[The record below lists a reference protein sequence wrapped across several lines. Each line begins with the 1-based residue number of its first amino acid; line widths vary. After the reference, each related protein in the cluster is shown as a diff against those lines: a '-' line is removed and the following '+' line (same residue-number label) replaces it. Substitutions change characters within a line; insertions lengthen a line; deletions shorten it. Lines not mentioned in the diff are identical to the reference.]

1 MRAEAPRS
9 GHRLISRTA
18 PTHWR
23 DPIAFF
29 AEAAEVESRT
39 LWLRPATGEALVGLG
54 SAVTLVGYGAD
65 RFEQVMAEWRAEKFE
80 QFGKRWAD
88 AEAILRY
95 LAYCGGIGAEV
106 VQTGAIAVNDEII
119 EV

>member
-9 GHRLISRTA
+9 GHRLISRTV

-65 RFEQVMAEWRAEKFE
+65 RFEQVMAEWRALLD
-80 QFGKRWAD
+80 D
-88 AEAILRY
+88 ALIDSRGTPGPIAL
-95 LAYCGGIGAEV
+95 GGFSFDPTRE
-106 VQTGAIAVNDEII
+106 
-119 EV
+119 